1 MNLELQGRTA
11 VVTGGSRG
19 IGRAVA
25 AELSAAGVAV
35 ADRRARARAAGAGG
49 DAIGR
54 SLAPPQGHRGAG
66 RHH

>member
-25 AELSAAGVAV
+25 AELAAAGVAV
-35 ADRRARARAAGAGG
+35 AIAARGREPLEQAATQLGG
-49 DAIGR
+49 
-54 SLAPPQGHRGAG
+54 SFAPPQGHGGARG
-66 RHH
+66 HH